1 MELDHEFMV
10 PASAD
15 VTWQAL
21 LDVERMAPLMPGV
34 THESGDDGEYH
45 GKLKLKF
52 GPMSVT
58 YKGSTRIAV
67 IDELTRTIIVEA
79 SAKEARGSGTGT
91 ATFQATVHA
100 EAGQTRVTI
109 HSKVDLT
116 GRPAELSRHLVSDT
130 GARFFAKFAKALA
143 AELAESAELTK
154 GSVVGQPEP
163 VVEEPEPVV
172 EEVAPALE
180 PEAALPSH
188 EDLDDLESYELSSS
202 PSVFKRAAPV
212 AAAGLVAVLA
222 VRHLF
227 RRRRGRHHG

>member
-1 MELDHEFMV
+1 MELDHEFTV

-15 VTWQAL
+15 VAWQAL

-34 THESGDDGEYH
+34 THESGYDGEYH

-67 IDELTRTIIVEA
+67 VDELTRTIIVEA
-79 SAKEARGSGTGT
+79 TAKEARGSGTGT

-100 EAGQTRVTI
+100 DAEETRVTI

-143 AELAESAELTK
+143 AELTDVPVLAPP
-154 GSVVGQPEP
+154 PEA
-163 VVEEPEPVV
+163 VEAV
-172 EEVAPALE
+172 EAVEADVEDVAPALE

-188 EDLDDLESYELSSS
+188 EDLDDLESYELSSG
-202 PSVFKRAAPV
+202 PSLFKRVVPV
-212 AAAGLVAVLA
+212 LAGLLALFA

>member
-1 MELDHEFMV
+1 MELDHEFTV

-15 VTWQAL
+15 ATWQAL

-79 SAKEARGSGTGT
+79 AAKEARGSGTGT

-143 AELAESAELTK
+143 AELAESPK
-154 GSVVGQPEP
+154 GATVEQHEP

-212 AAAGLVAVLA
+212 AAAGLLAVLA

>member
-1 MELDHEFMV
+1 MELDHEFTV

-15 VTWQAL
+15 VAWQAL

-79 SAKEARGSGTGT
+79 TAKEARGSGTGT

-100 EAGQTRVTI
+100 DAEQTRVTI

-116 GRPAELSRHLVSDT
+116 GRPAELSRPVVSDT
-130 GARFFAKFAKALA
+130 GARFFAKFAKALG
-143 AELAESAELTK
+143 AELAGA
-154 GSVVGQPEP
+154 P
-163 VVEEPEPVV
+163 VVAPAALVVEQPDAAEPEIV
-172 EEVAPALE
+172 EVAPALE

-188 EDLDDLESYELSSS
+188 EDFDDLETYELSSG
-202 PSVFKRAAPV
+202 PSVFKRTAPV
-212 AAAGLVAVLA
+212 VAGLLAVLA